1 MFKQEYAEKPQDIPV
16 LFAEAWNRNDAYAL
30 ANLFVE
36 DAEFVNVVGL
46 WWHNREA
53 IWKAH
58 DYGLRVIFPE
68 AKIKVG
74 RVKLRELSPTL
85 ALVHARAKLSGQ
97 SSFAGV
103 EKPGDRQN
111 LISFVVEKREKGWVA
126 ISAHNTD
133 IVPGR
138 ETNLIDEQGNFQS
151 VDYRKKK
158 GE

>member
-1 MFKQEYAEKPQDIPV
+1 MLQQAYAEKPEDIPV

-58 DYGLRVIFPE
+58 AYGLRVIFPE
-68 AKIKVG
+68 AKITVR
-74 RVKLRELSPTL
+74 RVKVRELSPSL

-97 SSFAGV
+97 SAFGGV
-103 EKPGDRQN
+103 AQPADRQN
-111 LISFVVEKREKGWVA
+111 LFSLVVEKRAQGWVA

-133 IVPGR
+133 IVP
-138 ETNLIDEQGNFQS
+138 
-151 VDYRKKK
+151 
-158 GE
+158 